1 MTLFKRNQV
10 EEAISRVVAPTEGT
24 PPANLLNQLKRLL
37 DADRKLGR
45 DPRSKDPEK
54 LTYAFY
60 SGSASG
66 SGVEVWFREYEA
78 FALLTALKF
87 LEHGFPQQKSVLALR
102 TVRHLLEQEHA
113 RILQLDPKIL
123 FDQEAITLAA
133 RPGQLAVSSTDPVFL
148 VISTEREARS
158 KVGSGRPIKSLDVC
172 RGEAEM
178 MRALKATL
186 GPKTI
191 FEIVM
196 IVHELHH
203 YLLTTEPSQRGRA
216 AS

>member
-10 EEAISRVVAPTEGT
+10 EEAISLVVAPTEGP

-123 FDQEAITLAA
+123 VDQEAITLAA
-133 RPGQLAVSSTDPVFL
+133 RPGQLAVSST
-148 VISTEREARS
+148 
-158 KVGSGRPIKSLDVC
+158 
-172 RGEAEM
+172 
-178 MRALKATL
+178 
-186 GPKTI
+186 
-191 FEIVM
+191 
-196 IVHELHH
+196 
-203 YLLTTEPSQRGRA
+203 
-216 AS
+216 